1 MADPARKQPRSAA
14 PRTDS
19 AKREVQ
25 VKMIRA
31 VRAACRRRG
40 MDDDDRKAFQQRE
53 IGRASLS
60 DMSIAELGKLL
71 DLLNKDRAAPMAHRP
86 HVAKIKALWWTLY
99 WLGEIDEPGD
109 RQLDAFVKRQTGV
122 NALRFLDHRQAASVI
137 EALKSWATRA
147 GVTWPPAQP
156 GSDAQGER
164 RAVIDALV
172 IRLLDRGDPVG
183 NWAYCQ
189 SRLGLDANPA
199 SWTPQQLDACIK
211 LLGRRYRA
219 LLTE

>member
-1 MADPARKQPRSAA
+1 
-14 PRTDS
+14 
-19 AKREVQ
+19 
-25 VKMIRA
+25 MIRA

-40 MDDDDRKAFQQRE
+40 MDDDDRRAFQQRE

-99 WLGEIDEPGD
+99 WLGEIHEPGD

-137 EALKSWATRA
+137 EAMKSWAARA
-147 GVTWPPAQP
+147 GVPWPPMQP

-164 RAVIDALV
+164 RAVIDALM
-172 IRLLDRGDPVG
+172 IRLLDRGDPVA
-183 NWAYCQ
+183 NWVYCQ
-189 SRLGLDANPA
+189 TRLGLDANPA